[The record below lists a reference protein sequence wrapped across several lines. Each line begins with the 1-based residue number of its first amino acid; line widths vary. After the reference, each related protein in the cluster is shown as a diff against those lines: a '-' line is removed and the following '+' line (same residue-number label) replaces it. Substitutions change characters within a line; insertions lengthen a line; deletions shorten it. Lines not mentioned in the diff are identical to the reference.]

1 MRDYFNFSEEF
12 IMAPYDGSW
21 RFMILVSFA
30 GAFSFTAFHQQ
41 LMFNVGRSAG
51 GRPLLWRQ
59 ISSWSTSVIEQ
70 FVTKVHRANADVM
83 SKTTSMTMPPFEVK
97 YQDHL
102 PASFRTQIRQRLGI
116 VSAVQLTPKD
126 ALSST
131 DARPSLMDSLA
142 RREFGE
148 AANILCVRVSKVASK
163 LPLLQS
169 LKADIPY
176 AITADLFAGSLEDV
190 STSTQVYT
198 GGQSLIWA
206 IEILACLTLAS
217 YTEDTYGSVQRSLG
231 RILSLFADGLE
242 VVERHLRLVGLLTKD
257 VGSTVYPI
265 PEDGLSNSPGLSG
278 ELPASDSPV
287 SARLTPYTNPVAAC
301 KAEDICNL
309 SYYRLASDP
318 TLPWRVYA
326 TLTWAATNCLRQ
338 FGDHLENCRE
348 RLHSD

>member
-1 MRDYFNFSEEF
+1 A
-12 IMAPYDGSW
+12 I
-21 RFMILVSFA
+21 
-30 GAFSFTAFHQQ
+30 
-41 LMFNVGRSAG
+41 
-51 GRPLLWRQ
+51 
-59 ISSWSTSVIEQ
+59 
-70 FVTKVHRANADVM
+70 
-83 SKTTSMTMPPFEVK
+83 PPFEVK

-102 PASFRTQIRQRLGI
+102 PASFRTQVRQRLGI
-116 VSAVQLTPKD
+116 GSVVQLTPRN
-126 ALSST
+126 ALSCT
-131 DARPSLMDSLA
+131 DECPSLVDSLA
-142 RREFGE
+142 RRELGE
-148 AANILCVRVSKVASK
+148 AVNILCVRASKVASK

-169 LKADIPY
+169 LKSDIPY
-176 AITADLFAGSLEDV
+176 AITADLFAGPLEDV

-257 VGSTVYPI
+257 VGSNVYPM
-265 PEDGLSNSPGLSG
+265 PEDELSNSPGLSG

-338 FGDHLENCRE
+338 FGDHL
-348 RLHSD
+348 